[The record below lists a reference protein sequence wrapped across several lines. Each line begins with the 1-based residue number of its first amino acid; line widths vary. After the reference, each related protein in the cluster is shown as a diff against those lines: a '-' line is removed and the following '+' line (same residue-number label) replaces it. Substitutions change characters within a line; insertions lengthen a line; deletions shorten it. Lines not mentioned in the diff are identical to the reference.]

1 MKLFLYLI
9 HSLFACT
16 TNPWLGDIDCGES
29 GVIVDT
35 SLPTMYGGLWLPRSV
50 GSGVLVVDV
59 SGEDPLLSDES
70 SYSVTTQMVVTQ
82 NKYNYISQIVLLFTI
97 AGVGREQL
105 IETA

>member
-1 MKLFLYLI
+1 MKLFRYLI

-70 SYSVTTQMVVTQ
+70 SYSVTTQMLVIQ
-82 NKYNYISQIVLLFTI
+82 NKYNHISQIVLLFTN
-97 AGVGREQL
+97 QL
-105 IETA
+105 LESVEKN

>member
-1 MKLFLYLI
+1 M
-9 HSLFACT
+9 
-16 TNPWLGDIDCGES
+16 DCGES

-70 SYSVTTQMVVTQ
+70 SYSVTEQTPMIEKKTITFQGLFFVF
-82 NKYNYISQIVLLFTI
+82 LFTI
-97 AGVGREQL
+97 A
-105 IETA
+105 